1 MSITQDRIDL
11 AAVLHEP
18 LAELGVS
25 VYLYAPSVISAKIA
39 WLEPVSITPD
49 KTFGSLTITWQLTI
63 TAPAKTTAPKQ
74 QQFLD
79 AVTDAA
85 LDAVTRDA
93 ASLSHI
99 DEYIALYEPSN
110 SASYP
115 AARLTLTS
123 FTNIGKGE

>member
-1 MSITQDRIDL
+1 MSITHDRSNL
-11 AAVLHEP
+11 ATVLHEP
-18 LAELGVS
+18 LTALGVS
-25 VYLYAPSVISAKIA
+25 VYLYAPSVMSAKIA

-63 TAPAKTTAPKQ
+63 TAPANTTAARQ

-85 LDAVTRDA
+85 LDAVTQDA

-110 SASYP
+110 SATYP
-115 AARLTLTS
+115 AVRLTLTS
-123 FTNIGKGE
+123 FTPIGKGE